1 MLKRHSL
8 NRFFFFLLLLTSSS
22 TSYQS
27 PPLGLLRQ
35 CQDIDKVSV
44 QLICWKKP
52 TFVCFGFYFVVFLF
66 DARFVFE
73 LHLTRGRW
81 AKRGERHLSPSF
93 GFFFLLL
100 LILKKGAIFYCL
112 ASFVFF
118 WGFCQI
124 AVPKMTHEKFS

>member
-8 NRFFFFLLLLTSSS
+8 NRIFFLSSS
-22 TSYQS
+22 FSSSSYQS
-27 PPLGLLRQ
+27 PPLGLLRR

-81 AKRGERHLSPSF
+81 AKRGERHLSPSC
-93 GFFFLLL
+93 GFFFFSSFALF
-100 LILKKGAIFYCL
+100 KKGAIFYCL

-124 AVPKMTHEKFS
+124 TVPKMTHEKFS